1 LIDCGVVTRR
11 WFSRVGLTIVVGIL
25 MVGCADQ
32 KGSSAF
38 EEAFN
43 DDTKTWKEIET
54 QLPAKPNDA
63 DLVDFAVSGATG
75 YHFGIDRKSLTIGS
89 DGVFRYTL
97 VATSPSGVRNV
108 SYEGIHCQVAQKK
121 TYAIGRADGTWVR
134 ARNSAWTQIEDVYLN
149 RQHAALMKE
158 YFCPESYP
166 ARSVDEIIARLKV
179 RFVPQNL

>member
-1 LIDCGVVTRR
+1 MIAIVTL
-11 WFSRVGLTIVVGIL
+11 VAA
-25 MVGCADQ
+25 CAEPRPP
-32 KGSSAF
+32 SAF

-54 QLPAKPNDA
+54 QLPPKPLDS

-75 YHFGIDRKSLTIGS
+75 YHFGIDRKSLTIGP

-97 VATSPSGVRNV
+97 VAVSAQGVRNV
-108 SYEGIHCQVAQKK
+108 SYEGIRCEVAQKK

-158 YFCPESYP
+158 YFCPDSYP

-179 RFVPQNL
+179 HVPPQNL